1 MNILYLTTHVN
12 VGGITSYLRFLSA
25 GMVQKGHTVCLAS
38 STGTLVPEFQRQG
51 VRFVPVPIKT
61 KSIASPK
68 VLMSACMLYSYL
80 KKNRIDIIHANTR
93 VTQVLA
99 CILSR
104 LCGVPYLSTCHGF
117 FKARFLRR
125 RIPCWG
131 FRVIAISES
140 VRQHLI
146 EDLKVEPQL
155 IRLVYSGIDTE
166 VFSAQRGIASSVAKQ
181 ALGLGEG
188 PVIGIIARL
197 SDVKGHLYLIQA
209 MKDVVQEFPRAQLLI
224 VGEGRMKKEL
234 VALTRSLGLLGRVV
248 FLPHTEDVAATLSL
262 LDVFVMPSLKEGLGL
277 GLMEAMAAGVAVVGS
292 AVGGIKD
299 LIQDG
304 HNGLLVEPANPG
316 KLAEA
321 ICGLLKDEG
330 RRRRMGANA
339 CDLIRQ
345 RFSVNKMVDQTE
357 GVYTECL
364 NVA

>member
-1 MNILYLTTHVN
+1 MNILYLTTHTN
-12 VGGITSYLRFLSA
+12 VGGITSYLLSLSR
-25 GMVQKGHTVCLAS
+25 GMVQKGHTVFLAS
-38 STGTLVPEFQRQG
+38 SAGTLSPEFQRQG
-51 VRFVPVPIKT
+51 VRFIPIPIKT

-68 VLMSACMLYSYL
+68 VLMSAYVLYSYVR
-80 KKNRIDIIHANTR
+80 KNGVDIIHANTR

-104 LCGVPYLSTCHGF
+104 LCRVPYLSTCHGF
-117 FKARFLRR
+117 FKAKFLRR
-125 RIPCWG
+125 RVPCWG

-140 VRQHLI
+140 VRHHLI
-146 EDLKVEPQL
+146 EDFKVKPQL
-155 IRLVYSGIDTE
+155 IRLVYSGIDAE
-166 VFSAQRGIASSVAKQ
+166 VFSAQRGIASLAAKQ

-197 SDVKGHLYLIQA
+197 SDVKGHIYLIQA
-209 MKDVVQEFPRAQLLI
+209 MKDVVQKFPPAQLLI
-224 VGEGRMKKEL
+224 VGEGRMKKGL
-234 VALTRSLGLLGRVV
+234 VELTRSLGLLDRVV

-262 LDVFVMPSLKEGLGL
+262 FDVFVMPSLKEGLGL

-321 ICGLLKDEG
+321 ICGLLQDEG
-330 RRRRMGANA
+330 SRRRMGANA
-339 CDLIRQ
+339 CDFIRQ
-345 RFSVNKMVDQTE
+345 RFSVQKMIDQTE
-357 GVYTECL
+357 GVYGECL